1 MSTKNYPDMQTNK
14 NETKQRAVNLHF
26 MVRYAILSETD
37 MRIMYGDIII
47 RRTIM
52 KKIIAVIA
60 AAALAALSGCA
71 SDDSSSAAES
81 SRTAEESTSSVTETE
96 SASDSSAAD
105 AAKNDA
111 DDSPLLQQESTP
123 MPALEKVSAQYEE
136 NKDGIAGQLESIAK
150 EKEHPCINITTEDSG
165 KIKSKDE
172 YTAAVIDVF
181 NCDEAY
187 RLTAAA
193 GVKVRGNST
202 ADQGDEKPYR
212 IKFEEKQG
220 MLGLHGGKA
229 YKSWVLLRSYWNLA
243 PDYAGLSLAK
253 TIFEGKY
260 YSTDFMYVNLYI
272 NGEPAGL
279 YLLCEQNQA
288 ADDRIDVHEPKPDE
302 TGTDIGYAIE
312 MDNYAS
318 DEHPYFTLDHTGN
331 EFEDISGVTRKLW
344 DKDYSIKSD
353 INTKGQL
360 EFISKYTEGCFRI
373 LYEAAE
379 NGKAFR
385 FDEDHNTVP
394 AEDIT
399 PQQAAEAVIDTDSLI
414 NMLILQE
421 LVHNNDVGAGSFYMA
436 IDFSEQSKYKK
447 LTFLA
452 PWDFNWAYEGK
463 SSGKYYACTF
473 QDIWKDGYDR
483 SNIWYTVAMKADWF
497 ADKVKA
503 KWKALH
509 DSGALTET
517 TKQILMD
524 CYTLKNDLGEESWK
538 TDKAKDICN
547 FINGRIKWLDKQWL

>member
-1 MSTKNYPDMQTNK
+1 
-14 NETKQRAVNLHF
+14 
-26 MVRYAILSETD
+26 
-37 MRIMYGDIII
+37 
-47 RRTIM
+47 M
-52 KKIIAVIA
+52 KKIITVIA
-60 AAALAALSGCA
+60 AAAAISLMAGCGSGDSAGSGKDSSAAVGESASSVSG
-71 SDDSSSAAES
+71 SVSSAAE
-81 SRTAEESTSSVTETE
+81 TN
-96 SASDSSAAD
+96 SAPDSSAAG
-105 AAKNDA
+105 A
-111 DDSPLLQQESTP
+111 DTPVLQESTP
-123 MPALEKVSAQYEE
+123 ASAFEKVTAQYEE
-136 NKDGIAGQLESIAK
+136 KKESIAGTLESISG
-150 EKEHPCINITTEDSG
+150 EKEHPCINITTEDGSR
-165 KIKSKDE
+165 IKSKDE

-181 NCDEAY
+181 NCEDAY
-187 RLTAAA
+187 RLTAAG

-220 MLGLHGGKA
+220 MLGLHGGSA

-243 PDYAGLSLAK
+243 PDYAGLSLAR

-272 NGEPAGL
+272 NGQPAGI

-288 ADDRIDVHEPKPDE
+288 AKGRIDVYEPGPEE
-302 TGTDIGYAIE
+302 TQTDIGYAIE

-318 DEHPYFTLDHTGN
+318 EEHPYFTLDHTGN
-331 EFEDISGVTRKLW
+331 EFEDISGETRKLW

-353 INTKGQL
+353 INTEEQL
-360 EFISKYTEGCFRI
+360 KFIEKYTRGCFEI
-373 LYEAAE
+373 LYEAPE
-379 NGKAFR
+379 NGRAMK
-385 FDEDHNTVP
+385 FDESFNTVP
-394 AEDIT
+394 AEGVT
-399 PQQAAEAVIDTDSLI
+399 PQEAVEAVIDTDSLI
-414 NMLILQE
+414 NMLILEE

-436 IDFSEQSKYKK
+436 VDFSGQSIYKR

-497 ADKVKA
+497 ADKVRA
-503 KWKALH
+503 RWRTL
-509 DSGALTET
+509 SGSGVLTET
-517 TKQILMD
+517 TKQILAD

-547 FINGRIKWLDKQWL
+547 FINGRIRWLDKQWQ

>member
-1 MSTKNYPDMQTNK
+1 
-14 NETKQRAVNLHF
+14 
-26 MVRYAILSETD
+26 
-37 MRIMYGDIII
+37 
-47 RRTIM
+47 M
-52 KKIIAVIA
+52 KRLIAVIA
-60 AAALAALSGCA
+60 AAALLLPTGCA
-71 SDDSSSAAES
+71 AAEERSGSASDAAASSAVSESAASAAEAESLPDSSAAE
-81 SRTAEESTSSVTETE
+81 AKEDV
-96 SASDSSAAD
+96 SSAAEG
-105 AAKNDA
+105 
-111 DDSPLLQQESTP
+111 SPVMQESTP
-123 MPALEKVSAQYEE
+123 MPSLQKVSEQYEE
-136 NKDGIAGQLESIAK
+136 KKDSITKTLESIAK
-150 EKEHPCINITTEDSG
+150 EKEHPCINITTEDGS
-165 KIKSKDE
+165 KIKSKDD

-181 NCDEAY
+181 NCDDAY
-187 RLTAAA
+187 KLTAAG

-220 MLGLHGGKA
+220 MLGLHGGNA

-260 YSTDFMYVNLYI
+260 YSTDFMYVNLYL
-272 NGEPAGL
+272 NGTPAGI

-288 ADDRIDVHEPKPDE
+288 GKGRIDVYEPRPDE
-302 TGTDIGYAIE
+302 TQNEIGYVIE

-331 EFEDISGVTRKLW
+331 EFEDINGETRKLW

-353 INTKGQL
+353 INTEGQL
-360 EFISKYTEGCFRI
+360 KFIEKYTDGCFKI

-379 NGKAFR
+379 NGKAMKL
-385 FDEDHNTVP
+385 DESFNTVP
-394 AEDIT
+394 AEDMT
-399 PQQAAEAVIDTDSLI
+399 PQQAVEAVIDTDSLI

-421 LVHNNDVGAGSFYMA
+421 LVHNNDVGAGSFYMSV
-436 IDFSEQSKYKK
+436 DFTDQSIYKR

-452 PWDFNWAYEGK
+452 PWDFNWAYEGRA
-463 SSGKYYACTF
+463 SGRYYACTF

-503 KWKALH
+503 RWKALH
-509 DSGALTET
+509 DSGVLTET
-517 TKQILMD
+517 TKQILAD